1 MIHIDFWN
9 LDQIFQIHVLQCNAM
24 TDVWIFLKFVQHT
37 EIVAVNNAFN
47 FGEDPQLFLDL
58 GLIILDCVC
67 SFK

>member
-9 LDQIFQIHVLQCNAM
+9 LDRIFQIHVLQCYSM
-24 TDVWIFLKFVQHT
+24 TDVWIFLKFAQHT
-37 EIVAVNNAFN
+37 EIVAVNNSFN
-47 FGEDPQLFLDL
+47 FGEDPELFLDP